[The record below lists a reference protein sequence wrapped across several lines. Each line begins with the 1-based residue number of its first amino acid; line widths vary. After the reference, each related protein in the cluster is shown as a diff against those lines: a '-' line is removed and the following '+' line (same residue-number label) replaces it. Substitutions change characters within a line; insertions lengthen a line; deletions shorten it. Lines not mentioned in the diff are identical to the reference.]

1 MDNNEVL
8 IYFLYWKEALKSV
21 VSRFIKNGDLI
32 FRIDYVHVKCGQRLG
47 TLVDNIS
54 IAHLLHIIDN

>member
-21 VSRFIKNGDLI
+21 VSRFIKNGDL
-32 FRIDYVHVKCGQRLG
+32 
-47 TLVDNIS
+47 N
-54 IAHLLHIIDN
+54 LH